1 MANLS
6 IAILGWGS
14 LLWDTRPEFDDHHGV
29 WEQDGPSLR
38 IELSRVSTTRGG
50 ALTLV
55 IDPANGAPCRV
66 AYARSTRRD
75 PDDAICDLRSREGT
89 SRANIGFL
97 FVDGSR
103 SQARD
108 QTSFDAIKDWATA
121 RRFDVVVWTD
131 LESNFAKQCG
141 CAFSIENAVAHLQ
154 SLDAGA
160 KARAAEYVWR
170 APAFVVT
177 PLRTALQAE
186 PWFGQ

>member
-1 MANLS
+1 MANPS

-14 LLWDTRPEFDDHHGV
+14 LLWDKRPEFDDHHGA
-29 WEQDGPSLR
+29 WNQDGPNLR
-38 IELSRVSTTRGG
+38 IEFSRVSTIRGG

-55 IDPANGAPCRV
+55 IDPANGAGCQV

-75 PDDAICDLRSREGT
+75 PEDAICDLRSREGT
-89 SRANIGFL
+89 NRANIGFFFL
-97 FVDGSR
+97 DGSR

-108 QTSFDAIKDWATA
+108 QASLDAIKGWATV

-131 LESNFAKQCG
+131 LESNFAKRCG
-141 CAFSIENAVAHLQ
+141 RAFSIENAVAHLQ
-154 SLDAGA
+154 SQDAAA

-170 APAFVVT
+170 APALVVT